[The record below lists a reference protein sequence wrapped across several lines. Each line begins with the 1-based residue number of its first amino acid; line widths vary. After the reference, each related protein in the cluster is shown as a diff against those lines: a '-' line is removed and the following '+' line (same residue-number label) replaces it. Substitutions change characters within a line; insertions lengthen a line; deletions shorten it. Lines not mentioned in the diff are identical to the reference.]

1 MSGFKTV
8 AGETEAL
15 SVIERSKFIGL
26 IKGIDSEEDAKNFI
40 DAAKKKYPLANHYCY
55 AYIADEKG
63 LNQKFSDDG
72 EPHGTAGLPILNA
85 IKGRGLYKTVVVV
98 VRYFGG
104 IKLGTGGLS
113 RAYGGTATAAIEKA
127 DVKSLTEAEFFTL
140 TLDYGQYKKISPLI
154 SGATVKVEYDEDV
167 KVKIATEKGCKEALF
182 GKISETLGANIP
194 VISEGEGVF
203 EFKDKQR

>member
-8 AGETEAL
+8 AGEAEAV
-15 SVIERSKFIGL
+15 SVIERSKFICL
-26 IKGIDSEEDAKNFI
+26 IRGVDGEEDAKSFI
-40 DAAKKKYPLANHYCY
+40 DAVRKKYPLANHYCY

-85 IKGRGLYKTVVVV
+85 IKNRGLCKTVAVV

-113 RAYGGTATAAIEKA
+113 RAYGGAAAGAIDKA
-127 DVKSLTEAEFFTL
+127 DVKTLTEAEFFTL
-140 TLDYGQYKKISPLI
+140 SLSYAQYKKISPFIAGL
-154 SGATVKVEYDEDV
+154 TVLTEYDKDV
-167 KVKIATEKGCKEALF
+167 KVKIATEKNQEKELF
-182 GKISETLGANIP
+182 NKLSEILGIEIP
-194 VISEGEGVF
+194 VIKDGEGFF
-203 EFKDKQR
+203 EFKDK

>member
-1 MSGFKTV
+1 MSAFKKV
-8 AGETEAL
+8 VGAAEAV

-26 IKGIDSEEDAKNFI
+26 IKGVKDEEDAKNFI
-40 DAAKKKYPLANHYCY
+40 DAAKKKYPLATHYCY
-55 AYIADEKG
+55 AYVADEKG

-85 IKGRGLYKTVVVV
+85 IKGRELFKTAIVV

-113 RAYGGTATAAIEKA
+113 RAYGGAATDVIGKA
-127 DVKSLTEAEFFTL
+127 EIKTLTEAEFFVL

-154 SGATVKVEYDEDV
+154 AGATVLTEYDKDV
-167 KVKIATEKGCKEALF
+167 KVKIATERGGAEQF
-182 GKISETLGANIP
+182 FNKISEVLGSEVS
-194 VISEGEGVF
+194 VISDGQGFF
-203 EFKDKQR
+203 EFKDR